1 MKTLITIA
9 CLVSIL
15 FLVACGEDNQL
26 AGETPVRIAFV
37 APFAMLAE
45 EPYTLIVT
53 VTGEGMEE
61 MKSETTFSGK
71 QARIEFPAIPSGSDR
86 VFTVEV
92 RDKNGNIWY
101 GGQTT
106 ENLIPN
112 EPMTVAI
119 SVIPMTGP
127 VAAEVTYSEIQ
138 VGIPYTL
145 TVKVMG
151 DGMETM
157 VKNTD
162 FTGKPEVVKFHT
174 IPSGQYRKFVA
185 EIRKNGVIIA
195 IGAITQPLI
204 PGTPITV
211 SIPVES
217 IPIVEMV
224 RIPAGEFEMGDPF
237 NEVGDAR
244 PVHIVY
250 LDEFYIDKYEVTN
263 AQYRLFVQS
272 TGHHEPE
279 MPDLGWTGSGFR
291 EKIYK
296 PWQDSAAN
304 APDQPVV
311 AVSWYDAAAYT
322 QWAGKR
328 LPTEA
333 EWEKAARGGLVGKRY
348 PWGDAITHDNANYE
362 DRDGRDQWWSTSPV
376 GSFPPNG
383 YGLYDMAGNVWE
395 WCMDEYDEGFYAK
408 SPKNNP
414 VAGGFI
420 NFVNND
426 FINVKSSRVL
436 RGGSCYSD
444 GFVLAVSVRGRADPS
459 HNILRPVYAG
469 GFRCARTLPP

>member
-1 MKTLITIA
+1 MKTLITIFSLV
-9 CLVSIL
+9 CLI
-15 FLVACGEDNQL
+15 FLTACGENDPP
-26 AGETPVRIAFV
+26 AGETPVRIAF
-37 APFAMLAE
+37 APSAMQGG

-53 VTGEGMEE
+53 VTGGGMEDQTAE
-61 MKSETTFSGK
+61 ATFTGK
-71 QARIEFPAIPSGSDR
+71 QARIEFPAIPSGPDR
-86 VFTVEV
+86 MFTVEV

-106 ENLIPN
+106 ENLIQN
-112 EPMTVAI
+112 EPTTVSIPVI
-119 SVIPMTGP
+119 SMTGP
-127 VAAEVTYSEIQ
+127 VAAEVTYPEMQI
-138 VGIPYTL
+138 GISHTL

-162 FTGKPEVVKFHT
+162 FTGKAIVVKFHT
-174 IPSGQYRKFVA
+174 IPSGQNRKFVA
-185 EIRKNGVIIA
+185 EIRKNDRLIIA

-224 RIPAGEFEMGDPF
+224 RIPAGEFEMGDHF
-237 NEVGDAR
+237 NEGWDAER
-244 PVHIVY
+244 PVHTVY

-263 AQYRLFVQS
+263 AQYRLFVQA
-272 TGHHEPE
+272 TGHPEPKS
-279 MPDLGWTGSGFR
+279 WNYF
-291 EKIYK
+291 KV
-296 PWQDSAAN
+296 N
-304 APDQPVV
+304 ASDPVEG
-311 AVSWYDAAAYT
+311 VSWYDAAAYA
-322 QWAGKR
+322 QWAGIR

-348 PWGDAITHDNANYE
+348 PWGDTITRDDANY
-362 DRDGRDQWWSTSPV
+362 DGKGGRDRWLKTSPV

-383 YGLYDMAGNVWE
+383 YGLYDMGGNVWE
-395 WCMDEYDEGFYAK
+395 WCMDEYDEGFYAR

-436 RGGSCYSD
+436 RGGSYNDD
-444 GFVLAVSVRGRADPS
+444 GFTLAVSARISNNPS
-459 HNILRPVYAG
+459 FKLVNV